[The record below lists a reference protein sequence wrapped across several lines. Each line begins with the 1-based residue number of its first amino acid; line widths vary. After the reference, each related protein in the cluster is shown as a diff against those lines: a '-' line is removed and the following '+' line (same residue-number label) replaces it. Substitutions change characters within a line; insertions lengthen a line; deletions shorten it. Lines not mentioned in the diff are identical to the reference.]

1 MNWLEIQTLLLNA
14 TSSVVSFA
22 INWWLQSA
30 LLITVGL
37 GIAALLRR
45 RGSAVQSAIYRT
57 TLVAVL
63 LCPIASSVL
72 SRAGFSGWPLAMPA
86 AYQHV
91 STAAPGTGTVSSE
104 PASQPSEAMFN
115 VAVAGSSPAEPGAT
129 PAFSAENE
137 ELALD
142 QRLHDHPQ
150 PDQLPVIT
158 EPVAESIPAAM
169 TVSAAETV
177 APRITS
183 LAVRPF
189 GAAALA
195 FSTIW
200 LVMSLVLC
208 TRLFRAWRHVTHL
221 RNGAVAAE
229 PAIVEMCGKLASALG
244 ATTPQVLRTPL
255 IPSPC
260 LTGLRRPSIL
270 LPDDEWQVPLRDVF
284 VHELAHLLRRDLHWN
299 LFQQVA
305 LAVFFFQPLLW
316 SLARKLEATAEEVCD
331 DYVVHYGGNR
341 EQYANRLV
349 DIAEFSSLPAT
360 AAGVGIVSLRSMLSR
375 RVARIMDSSRSL
387 STRVGNLL
395 LLLVILG
402 GLVATSAVGLVGLS
416 SEGPSAVAD
425 APDAASANAAD
436 NALKTDADAVGEQLE
451 YSGTVVDPDGKPV
464 SGARLYLVYFV
475 PEPTGL
481 LTPDWEQ
488 LAVTDSQGDFQ
499 FSIRDDHFG
508 PLAPARQW
516 EPGSICAVADG
527 YGFAWSQAAL
537 FETSGKQLQAM
548 RSRLDGVPADVRKR
562 VEDSLARAVGAPLR
576 LVPDDE
582 PIRGQILDIDGQ
594 PVAGATLTLFEAY
607 AGDTGTLDAWLSA
620 TRLEQADFYSA
631 RASTPYF
638 MNGPQVRSLV
648 TPATTDSNGR
658 FTLRGIGRER
668 IARLLLEGPG
678 IQTDLI
684 WARTQLG
691 DTVKL
696 LKQFRSPDLGTFVY
710 HPSEFTYIAGPTKTV
725 VGVVREHGSGKP
737 IANTTIKSQK
747 LHGNPIHGC
756 GQDYIL
762 AVTDNAGRYEL
773 RGMPLGDD
781 NMIAAIASDDEPYL
795 SQSKSLAISADG
807 EHAELDIALPRGLWA
822 EGQAV
827 DKATGKSI
835 TGTVEYF
842 YFPGNAY
849 LQELGR
855 VGNADER
862 DRFRT
867 DSQGRF
873 RIPILPGR
881 GIVAFSADDHE
892 AYPRGIGA
900 ETIEGSNSRYGELS
914 FRTEPHYCTA
924 KSYHL
929 LVEINPTRAERSV
942 RLHLGLEAGKNLRGR
957 LVDTAGKSVV
967 TASYSGRLAEFS
979 AWHPVSADGSFTVYN
994 YHPEVPR
1001 RLMFVDQERHMA
1013 AHLLLS
1019 GPASGNMTV
1028 TLQPAGSVRGRLVD
1042 EQGEP
1047 LPDMLLTAWRP
1058 VLVPVA
1064 TASAGQPQPAPT
1076 PPPDRFGRYEHA
1088 TDSDGRFEIAGLA
1101 PGVEYHLS
1109 AHSSQRAP
1117 VVPGSPPRPYGPL
1130 NKVIKVNEGETLDLG
1145 DVGIVKQGENGPNQ
1159 TSTSTAERTA
1169 PTKNDAAKT
1178 DSQTARDESQKPSSV
1193 ITIKGRVKDEQGQPI
1208 AGADVA
1214 ATAWAIAVSRGGD
1227 YRPAGVVLAEGVSD
1241 SSGHFSFLIEGVS
1254 SQTHRFPSLIA
1265 RKQGLAIGWQKFGLD
1280 ADEVTAELT
1289 LAPEQLIR
1297 GQLVDIEGQ
1306 PAGDVRLVARGII
1319 QRPANPHLVENGVGF
1334 HGKQVPAAWIPSILS
1349 DAQGRFTVHGVP
1361 GDYGILF
1368 DVESD
1373 DRFAPQDI
1381 ALNTGMPEERE
1392 ERDRTYRS
1400 LVKNVQPDQEAV
1412 LVLSPAQ
1419 VFKGV
1424 VTYADTG
1431 EPAPHA
1437 RLSIWASQ
1445 QEYGSMAAVAGQAD
1459 DKGRYR
1465 IVPKAGIRF
1474 GVTAYPP
1481 DGTSYLA
1488 RKTPHSEAIHWAA
1501 GDREKEVDVA
1511 LPRGVLV
1518 RGKVVEEQSGV
1529 PVSGASIQYIPEDL
1543 NNPHTSEEILTGWQG
1558 IVVSD
1563 DQGNFAIAVLP
1574 GPGRLLAH
1582 APVNQYVLQQS
1593 SGREL
1598 SRGEAGGQ
1606 RKYAH
1611 AIHRLDVT
1619 PDADAVEVTLTMKR
1633 SPIVRGQ
1640 IVDEK
1645 GKPIDEALVISR
1657 LNINP
1662 LSPDWRGH
1670 TNPTVGGSFQI
1681 GGLAER
1687 DEVPVYFLDPKRRL
1701 GATTAIKG
1709 SDSEVTVTLLQ
1720 CGQATLRCIDSEGAP
1735 VADIYPTI
1743 ELVVTPG
1750 PHPLNRAEPGVLTAD
1765 SDFISNVDRA
1775 NYSDLSKTDADGKL
1789 TLPALIPGATYRAVT
1804 MKDGK
1809 FTIAKEFQVKP
1820 GETLDLGEMTV
1831 ERRQ

>member
-1 MNWLEIQTLLLNA
+1 MNWLETQTLLLNA

-22 INWWLQSA
+22 IDWWLQSA

-72 SRAGFSGWPLAMPA
+72 SRAGFSGWSLAMPA

-91 STAAPGTGTVSSE
+91 STAAPVSRTVPSE
-104 PASQPSEAMFN
+104 PVPQAGEAMFN
-115 VAVAGSSPAEPGAT
+115 VAVAGSGPAEPGAN
-129 PAFSAENE
+129 PAFAEE
-137 ELALD
+137 SERIALD
-142 QRLHDHPQ
+142 PRLHNHPQ
-150 PDQLPVIT
+150 SDQLPVIT
-158 EPVAESIPAAM
+158 EPVAENIPAAM
-169 TVSAAETV
+169 PVSAVETV
-177 APRITS
+177 APRIIS

-189 GAAALA
+189 GAAAMA

-200 LVMSLVLC
+200 LVMSFVLC
-208 TRLFRAWRHVTHL
+208 TRLLRAWSHVAHL
-221 RNGAVAAE
+221 RSGAVAAE
-229 PAIVEMCGKLASALG
+229 PAIIAMCGKLASALG

-299 LFQQVA
+299 LLQQVA

-316 SLARKLEATAEEVCD
+316 SLARRLEATAEEVCD
-331 DYVVHYGGNR
+331 DYVVQYGGNR

-349 DIAEFSSLPAT
+349 DIAEFSLLPAT

-416 SEGPSAVAD
+416 SEGPSAVAET
-425 APDAASANAAD
+425 PDVASENAAD
-436 NALKTDADAVGEQLE
+436 DADKTDADAVQEQLE

-481 LTPDWEQ
+481 LTPDWQ
-488 LAVTDSQGDFQ
+488 QFAVTDSQGDFQ
-499 FSIRDDHFG
+499 FTIGDDHFG

-537 FETSGKQLQAM
+537 FETSGKQLRAM
-548 RSRLDGVPADVRKR
+548 RDRLNEIPSDMRARVQRLLSRR
-562 VEDSLARAVGAPLR
+562 GAPLR

-582 PIRGQILDIDGQ
+582 PIRGQVLDINGQ

-607 AGDTGTLDAWLSA
+607 AGDAGTLDAWLSA
-620 TRLEQADFYSA
+620 TRLKEADFYST
-631 RASTPYF
+631 RESTPYF
-638 MNGPQVRSLV
+638 MNGPQLRSLI
-648 TPATTDSNGR
+648 TPATTDKDGR
-658 FTLRGIGRER
+658 FTLRGVGRER
-668 IARLLLEGPG
+668 VVRLLLEGPG
-678 IQTDLI
+678 IQTDLV
-684 WARTQLG
+684 WARTQFG

-696 LKQFRSPDLGTFVY
+696 LKEFRSPDLGTFVY
-710 HPSEFTYIAGPTKTV
+710 YPSEFTYIAGPTKPV
-725 VGVVREHGSGKP
+725 IGVVREHGSGKP
-737 IANTTIKSQK
+737 IANATIKSQK
-747 LHGNPIHGC
+747 LHGNPIHGW
-756 GQDYIL
+756 GQDYIR

-781 NMIAAIASDDEPYL
+781 NMIAAIASEEQPYL
-795 SQSKSLAISADG
+795 SVSKSLAISADG

-822 EGQAV
+822 EGQAT
-827 DKATGKSI
+827 DRATGKSI

-842 YFPGNAY
+842 YFPDNPY
-849 LQELGR
+849 FQELGS

-881 GIVAFSADDHE
+881 GIVTFSADDHE

-900 ETIEGSNSRYGELS
+900 ETIEGSNARSGELS
-914 FRTEPHYCTA
+914 FATEPHYCTP
-924 KSYHL
+924 KNYHL
-929 LVEINPTRAERSV
+929 LVEINPTRAESSV

-957 LVDTAGKSVV
+957 LVDAAGKPVT
-967 TASYSGRLAEFS
+967 TASYHGRLAEFS
-979 AWHPVSADGSFTVYN
+979 TWHPVSADGSFTVHN
-994 YHPEVPR
+994 YHPDVPR
-1001 RLMFVDQERHMA
+1001 RLMFADQERRLA

-1019 GPASGNMTV
+1019 GPASEDVTV
-1028 TLQPAGSVRGRLVD
+1028 TLQPAGTVRGRLVD

-1058 VLVPVA
+1058 VPVPVA
-1064 TASAGQPQPAPT
+1064 TASTGQPQPGPT
-1076 PPPDRFGRYEHA
+1076 PPPDRFGRSEYA
-1088 TDSDGRFEIAGLA
+1088 TDSEGRFEIAGLA
-1101 PGVEYHLS
+1101 PGVEYPLR
-1109 AHSSQRAP
+1109 AHGSQRAP

-1130 NKVIKVNEGETLDLG
+1130 TKVIKVEEGEVLDVG
-1145 DVGIVKQGENGPNQ
+1145 DVGIVNQRENQPRQ
-1159 TSTSTAERTA
+1159 TSASTAARNV
-1169 PTKNDAAKT
+1169 PSKNEAAKT
-1178 DSQTARDESQKPSSV
+1178 NSRTARNESQKPSGAM
-1193 ITIKGRVKDEQGQPI
+1193 TIKGRVTDEQGQPV

-1214 ATAWAIAVSRGGD
+1214 AIAWRNAASRGGD

-1241 SSGHFSFLIEGVS
+1241 SSGNFSFTIKGVS

-1265 RKQGLAIGWQKFGLD
+1265 RKQGLAVGWQKFGLD
-1280 ADEVTAELT
+1280 ADEVMAELT

-1306 PAGDVRLVARGII
+1306 PASDVRLIARGII
-1319 QRPANPHLVENGVGF
+1319 QRSANGLPVEEGVGF
-1334 HGKQVPAAWIPSILS
+1334 HGEQVPAAWLPSVVS
-1349 DAQGRFTVHGVP
+1349 DPQGRFTVHGVP
-1361 GDYGILF
+1361 GDYGVFF
-1368 DVESD
+1368 DVEPD

-1445 QEYGSMAAVAGQAD
+1445 QEYGSMASVAGQAD

-1465 IVPKAGIRF
+1465 VIPKAGIRF

-1481 DGTSYLA
+1481 DGTPYLA
-1488 RKTPHSEAIHWAA
+1488 RKTPLSEAIHWAA

-1518 RGKVVEEQSGV
+1518 RGRVVEEQSGL

-1543 NNPHTSEEILTGWQG
+1543 NNPHTSEQILTGWQG
-1558 IVVSD
+1558 IVVAD
-1563 DQGNFAIAVLP
+1563 DQGNFVITVLP

-1611 AIHRLDVT
+1611 AIHKLDLA
-1619 PDADAVEVTLTMKR
+1619 PDANTVEVTLTMKR
-1633 SPIVRGQ
+1633 SQVVRGE
-1640 IVDEK
+1640 ILDEE

-1657 LNINP
+1657 LNISP

-1670 TNPTVGGSFQI
+1670 TNPTLGGSFQI
-1681 GGLAER
+1681 GGLAEG

-1701 GATTAIKG
+1701 GATRTIKG
-1709 SDSEVTVTLLQ
+1709 SNSEVKVTLLP

-1735 VADIYPTI
+1735 AADIYPTI

-1765 SDFISNVDRA
+1765 SDFISNVDRV
-1775 NYSDLSKTDADGKL
+1775 NYWELIKTDADGKL

-1804 MKDGK
+1804 RTDGK
-1809 FTIAKEFQVKP
+1809 FQIAKEFQVKP

-1831 ERRQ
+1831 ELQQ